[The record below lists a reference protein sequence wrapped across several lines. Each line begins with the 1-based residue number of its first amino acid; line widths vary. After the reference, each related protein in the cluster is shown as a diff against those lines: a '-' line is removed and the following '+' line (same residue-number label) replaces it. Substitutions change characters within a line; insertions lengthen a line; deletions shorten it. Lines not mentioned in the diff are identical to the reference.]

1 MAKNNRKL
9 IESRI
14 EELNNKFGY
23 NLKLDI
29 YDSSIDKISA
39 QVLNYE
45 LHNFSGDS
53 TDIDLV
59 TRGKIYVME
68 IMVNDDEEVDTELL
82 TQEEYIDR
90 YGDER
95 WDEE

>member
-1 MAKNNRKL
+1 MAKNNKKL
-9 IESRI
+9 IENRI

-39 QVLNYE
+39 KVLKYE
-45 LHNFSGDS
+45 LNNFSGDS

-82 TQEEYIDR
+82 TQEEYISR

>member
-1 MAKNNRKL
+1 MVKNNRKL
-9 IESRI
+9 IENRI

-39 QVLNYE
+39 KVLNYK
-45 LHNFSGDS
+45 LNNFSGDS

-59 TRGKIYVME
+59 TRGNIYVME
-68 IMVNDDEEVDTELL
+68 IIVNDDEEVDTELL

>member
-14 EELNNKFGY
+14 KELNKKFGY

-39 QVLNYE
+39 KVLNYE
-45 LHNFSGDS
+45 LNNFFGDS

-82 TQEEYIDR
+82 TQEEYISR